1 MFFNCYTM
9 LSLLTDNFTLRSVEK
24 AVALKRELS
33 SFIPAIAFHL
43 QELLFSISDVSS
55 LHLASGKQRAR
66 LAPGPALYLNP
77 GLLSVLPSEDLP
89 VTPSSVSPFP
99 HTGFF
104 LTLQNHLLLSPLSSL
119 VDHVSQPTSFFKNLI
134 FPFLLRYK

>member
-66 LAPGPALYLNP
+66 LSPGPALYLNP
-77 GLLSVLPSEDLP
+77 GLLCPPLGGPSCHPFLSLSLPTHRLLSDI
-89 VTPSSVSPFP
+89 TKPSSPEPTVFTSGPR
-99 HTGFF
+99 
-104 LTLQNHLLLSPLSSL
+104 LTANIL
-119 VDHVSQPTSFFKNLI
+119 F
-134 FPFLLRYK
+134 